1 MLVQASGTQRATDT
15 SSRVAL
21 SISGD
26 AERGE
31 KRTSGRR
38 AARGR
43 MDAQCGATDLLLEH
57 TGGDRSAL
65 DRLFPIVYDQL
76 RRIAH
81 RELRRTAP
89 NNTLTTT
96 EIVHE
101 AYLRLVDHNRI
112 AQGERAVFLAVAAVS
127 MRRLVVEFARR
138 RRALKRGAGTRPL
151 SLDEDIIAAD
161 ERSDILLAL
170 DEALTRLS
178 ALNERIARVV
188 ECRYFG
194 GLTEPETAE
203 ALGVTARTVRRDWI
217 KAKAWLYAEL
227 NDQEA

>member
-1 MLVQASGTQRATDT
+1 MRDRHPPAAGDHEENQAG
-15 SSRVAL
+15 
-21 SISGD
+21 
-26 AERGE
+26 
-31 KRTSGRR
+31 
-38 AARGR
+38 
-43 MDAQCGATDLLLEH
+43 
-57 TGGDRSAL
+57 
-65 DRLFPIVYDQL
+65 
-76 RRIAH
+76 
-81 RELRRTAP
+81 RELAATGARLQLDHAMHIARHGAAQRETPAHCECAWRT
-89 NNTLTTT
+89 
-96 EIVHE
+96 E
-101 AYLRLVDHNRI
+101 AR
-112 AQGERAVFLAVAAVS
+112 
-127 MRRLVVEFARR
+127 
-138 RRALKRGAGTRPL
+138 
-151 SLDEDIIAAD
+151 AD

>member
-1 MLVQASGTQRATDT
+1 
-15 SSRVAL
+15 
-21 SISGD
+21 
-26 AERGE
+26 
-31 KRTSGRR
+31 
-38 AARGR
+38 

-101 AYLRLVDHNRI
+101 AYL
-112 AQGERAVFLAVAAVS
+112 
-127 MRRLVVEFARR
+127 RLVVEFARR